1 MSRFNYDKYK
11 ILIDPESKKVQGL
24 QTGDVVRRQYFDGQ
38 NLIYSLMIVL
48 QTGVDTLIEKDGKE
62 LRSPYFIGALI
73 EGDEPQ
79 SGELLD
85 FARVTSLFN
94 ADRSGALYL
103 TASDSD
109 APYLDVV
116 DAMAFENSLCY
127 PYMDGGV
134 ADKAD
139 SRKYAATG
147 MEFLTTQYLKS
158 VQDVY
163 RVFRIKRNA
172 ATSSAQQ
179 VIGFKQTLEKKV
191 FNPQRIVISY
201 KIRASRPLNGV
212 ELRFG
217 YTNER
222 EIDGRDSID
231 IDTGWEYKLSLIT
244 VDYPEDYTRSLII
257 DLTDKLLENDWCEI
271 AELNLVLLSDIAN
284 FTNGTKARIG
294 KIRGIVDPLFGVL
307 DGYGAYFQNLYAT
320 KNVNVAGTLTA
331 GDEKGYSST
340 FYVGR
345 IHKNCLINSLYG
357 NFAQPVPVVSS
368 EKAPAGIGYV
378 FELPVGI
385 TGYRCQT
392 EEWARNHYRQK
403 YCFSFW
409 AKSTTGII
417 AISQNG
423 ETLAEI
429 TTDDKEGWHRF
440 HASFITDYKPGND
453 FILEITCTVPIL
465 FSCAQLEPGVS
476 PTLYQATD
484 NTLSNTDEYG
494 AWFCQGGIGGTIQNP
509 LLRLN
514 KDGSIEAGN
523 KSFVIQ
529 PDGTGYFAGG
539 RFKWTEDTITLQDVT
554 IRWEDFDEQTQE
566 NLLAKSISITGTD
579 TFHYKDSLEE
589 IYEPAEIMVI
599 ATEQNFTGTV
609 QKWQYLAEGDI
620 WKDAGSGTAIR
631 ITPSFHAWEGRDILT
646 LKYISR
652 WKETEYSETFTISKQ
667 YDGQDNYSVYISS
680 SQGNTFRN
688 GMINTTLS
696 ASLFKGGIDITDR
709 IPDHNFR
716 WTRISKN
723 PEEDILWNETRY
735 TGKTLEITNED
746 VLFKAVFDC
755 EITISTF

>member
-1 MSRFNYDKYK
+1 MSRFNYDKFK
-11 ILIDPESKKVQGL
+11 ILIDPESKKIQGL

-48 QTGVDTLIEKDGKE
+48 QTGVDMILDKEGKE
-62 LRSPYFIGALI
+62 LRSPYFVGALVD
-73 EGDEPQ
+73 GHQPQ

-85 FARVTSLFN
+85 FARVTNLFN
-94 ADRSGALYL
+94 MERSGAMYL

-109 APYLDVV
+109 SPYLDVI
-116 DAMAFENSLCY
+116 DAMPIENSLCY
-127 PYMDGGV
+127 PYTDGGM
-134 ADKAD
+134 AEEAD

-147 MEFLTTQYLKS
+147 MEFLTTQYMKS
-158 VQDVY
+158 IQDVY

-172 ATSSAQQ
+172 ATNSRQQ

-191 FNPQRIVISY
+191 ANPQRVVISY
-201 KIRASRPLNGV
+201 KIRASRPLSGV
-212 ELRFG
+212 ELRLG
-217 YTNER
+217 YTNESQT
-222 EIDGRDSID
+222 DGSDNID
-231 IDTGWEYKLSLIT
+231 INTEWEYKLSLIT

-257 DLTDKLLENDWCEI
+257 DLTEKLQENDWCEI
-271 AELNLVLLSDIAN
+271 AELNLVLLSDIAS
-284 FTNGTKARIG
+284 FSNGTKVRIG
-294 KIRGIVDPLFGVL
+294 KIKGIVDPLFGVIE
-307 DGYGAYFQNLYAT
+307 GYGAYFQNLYAT

-357 NFAQPVPVVSS
+357 NFVQSVPMLPS

-378 FELPVGI
+378 FELPAGK
-385 TGYRCQT
+385 TSYKCQT

-409 AKSTTGII
+409 AKSVTGNITI
-417 AISQNG
+417 LQNG
-423 ETLAEI
+423 KTLAEI
-429 TTDDKEGWHRF
+429 STGDKERWQRF
-440 HASFITDYKPGND
+440 HVPFITDYKPGND
-453 FILEITCTVPIL
+453 FIMEITCTAPML
-465 FSCAQLEPGVS
+465 FSCAQLEAGVS

-484 NTLSNTDEYG
+484 STLNNTDEYG

-529 PDGTGYFAGG
+529 QDGTGYFAAG

-566 NLLAKSISITGTD
+566 SLLAKSISITGTD
-579 TFHYKDSLEE
+579 TFHYKDSLEGTCEPSE
-589 IYEPAEIMVI
+589 IIVI
-599 ATEQNFTGTV
+599 ATEKNFTGTI
-609 QKWQYLAEGDI
+609 QKWQYLAEDGN
-620 WKDAGSGTAIR
+620 WKDAGNGTKIQ
-631 ITPSFHAWEGRDILT
+631 ITPSFHAWEDRDILT
-646 LKYISR
+646 LKYISL
-652 WKETEYSETFTISKQ
+652 WKEAEYTETFTISKQ
-667 YDGQDNYSVYISS
+667 YDGQDNYSVYIGS

-688 GMINTTLS
+688 GIIDTILS
-696 ASLFKGGIDITDR
+696 ASLFKGGIDITDK
-709 IPDHNFR
+709 IPDHNFL
-716 WTRISKN
+716 WTRISRN
-723 PEEDILWNETRY
+723 PEEDVVWNQARH
-735 TGKTLEITNED
+735 TGKTLEISSED

-755 EITISTF
+755 EITISTH

>member
-1 MSRFNYDKYK
+1 MSLFNYDKYK

-24 QTGDVVRRQYFDGQ
+24 QTGDVVRRQYYDGQ

-48 QTGVDTLIEKDGKE
+48 QTGVDTLIGKDGKE
-62 LRSPYFIGALI
+62 LRSPYFVGALI
-73 EGDEPQ
+73 DGDEPQ

-85 FARVTSLFN
+85 FARMTNLFN
-94 ADRSGALYL
+94 VDRTGALYM
-103 TASDSD
+103 TASDSN
-109 APYLDVV
+109 APYLDII
-116 DAMAFENSLCY
+116 DAMAIENSLCY

-134 ADKAD
+134 ANEAD
-139 SRKYAATG
+139 SQKYAAAG
-147 MEFLTTQYLKS
+147 MEFLTTQYIKS

-163 RVFRIKRNA
+163 RIFRIKRNA
-172 ATSSAQQ
+172 VINSGHQI
-179 VIGFKQTLEKKV
+179 IGFKQTLEKKV
-191 FNPQRIVISY
+191 SNPQRIVISY
-201 KIRASRPLNGV
+201 KIRASRPLSGV
-212 ELRFG
+212 ELRLG

-231 IDTGWEYKLSLIT
+231 IDTEWEYKLSLIT
-244 VDYPEDYTRSLII
+244 VDYPEDYTRSLVI

-294 KIRGIVDPLFGVL
+294 KIRGIVDPLFGIL

-357 NFAQPVPVVSS
+357 NFVQTVPVISS
-368 EKAPAGIGYV
+368 EKAPAGLGYV
-378 FELPVGI
+378 FELPVGV
-385 TGYRCQT
+385 TSYRCQS
-392 EEWARNHYRQK
+392 EDWARNHYRQK

-409 AKSTTGII
+409 AKSATGIVTI
-417 AISQNG
+417 LQNG
-423 ETLAEI
+423 KTLTEI
-429 TTDDKEGWHRF
+429 TISDKEGWHRF

-453 FILEITCTVPIL
+453 FVLEITCTAPIL
-465 FSCAQLEPGVS
+465 FSCAQLEPGAS

-566 NLLAKSISITGTD
+566 SLLAKSINITGTD

-589 IYEPAEIMVI
+589 ICEPSEIVVI
-599 ATEQNFTGTV
+599 ATEQNFTGTI
-609 QKWQYLAEGDI
+609 QKWQYLAEDGN
-620 WKDAGSGTAIR
+620 WKDAGNGTIIH
-631 ITPSFHAWEGRDILT
+631 ITPSFHAWEGRDVLT
-646 LKYISR
+646 LKYVSR
-652 WKETEYSETFTISKQ
+652 WKETEYTETFTISKQ
-667 YDGQDNYSVYISS
+667 YDGKDNYSVYIGS

-688 GMINTTLS
+688 GIIDTTLS
-696 ASLFKGGIDITDR
+696 ASLFKGGIDITDK
-709 IPDHNFR
+709 IPEHNFR

-723 PEEDILWNETRY
+723 PEEDILWNQARH
-735 TGKTLEITNED
+735 TGKTLEITSED

-755 EITISTF
+755 EITVSTF